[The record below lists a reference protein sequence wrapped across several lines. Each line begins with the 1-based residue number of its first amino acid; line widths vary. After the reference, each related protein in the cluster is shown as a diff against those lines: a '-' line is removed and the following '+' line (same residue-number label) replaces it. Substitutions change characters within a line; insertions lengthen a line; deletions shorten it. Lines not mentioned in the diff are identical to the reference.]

1 MTDTCRDTIAFL
13 DDYLEGTL
21 SSEQLALFELH
32 LGKCPY
38 CRDYLKTYRDTI
50 LLSRAVAGPTD
61 DPAPDPTIAEPPPD
75 LVEAIMRSVSHAQ
88 RKDDGGD

>member
-21 SSEQLALFELH
+21 SSEQLAVFEFH

-38 CRDYLKTYRDTI
+38 CRDYLRTYRDTI
-50 LLSRAVAGPTD
+50 QLSGAVASPTD
-61 DPAPDPTIAEPPPD
+61 APAPAPAPDEPPPE
-75 LVEAIMRSVSHAQ
+75 LVEAIMRSVSRAK
-88 RKDDGGD
+88 RKNDGGA

>member
-13 DDYLEGTL
+13 DDYLDGTL
-21 SSEQLALFELH
+21 SPERLALFEFH

-50 LLSRAVAGPTD
+50 RLSRTVAGPAD
-61 DPAPDPTIAEPPPD
+61 DPALEEPPPD
-75 LVEAIMRSVSHAQ
+75 LVEAVMRSLSNAQ
-88 RKDDGGD
+88 RRNDGGD